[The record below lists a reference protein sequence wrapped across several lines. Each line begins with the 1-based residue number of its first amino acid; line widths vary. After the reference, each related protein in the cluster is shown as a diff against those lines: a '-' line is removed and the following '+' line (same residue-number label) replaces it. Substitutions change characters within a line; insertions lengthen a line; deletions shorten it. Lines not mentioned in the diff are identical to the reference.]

1 MFFYNLFLYLLSP
14 FILIRLILYMI
25 RNSLNLDYLFNK
37 LFGRKSLKDK
47 QLWIHAASVGEMKIA
62 IELARKL
69 TKMGHTDILI
79 TSNTPSS
86 KTIFKDSKLGN
97 ITHCYLPM
105 DFYFVTRSFVKM
117 ISAKLLIVIETE
129 IWPNLYSL
137 CDKNNTKILIINAR
151 FNTPKGILGIL
162 SNKVYK
168 KTLDKVEHVYCKSKK
183 DEEGYL
189 KYINPNKVSNLGN
202 IKYSLIKEDDN
213 VERIIDK
220 KYILLASSH
229 HREEIIVIKEWLKL
243 KSNKFLLVI
252 APRHPERLGDI
263 LSDIP
268 LSGINISIRSK
279 KEKIRNSSQI
289 YIADTIGELDSLIK
303 FSEFTI
309 FGGSFVDQGG
319 HSFMEAA
326 IHSKAIIVGPYMYNF
341 VEETEEFLKNNALI
355 MCQKP
360 EMLKNIFEKLLRSK
374 SKREIFEKNAKNL
387 VIAKKSIMDSYI
399 KYIKK
404 HING

>member
-1 MFFYNLFLYLLSP
+1 MFFYNLFLYILSP
-14 FILIRLILYMI
+14 FILIRLIAYMI
-25 RNSLNLDYLFNK
+25 RNSVGSVYLFNK
-37 LFGRKSLKDK
+37 LFGTKNLNKKS
-47 QLWIHAASVGEMKIA
+47 LWIHAASIGEMKIA
-62 IELARKL
+62 IEVSRELIKI
-69 TKMGHTDILI
+69 GHKDIFI
-79 TSNTPSS
+79 TSNTPTS
-86 KTIFKDSKLGN
+86 KILFENSKLEN

-105 DFYFVTRSFVKM
+105 DFYFITKKFVKM
-117 ISAKLLIVIETE
+117 VSPKLLIVIETE
-129 IWPNLYSL
+129 IWPNLYNL
-137 CDKNNTKILIINAR
+137 CEKNDTKIIIINAR
-151 FNTPKGILGIL
+151 FNSPTGILGIL
-162 SNKVYK
+162 SNKIYK
-168 KTLDKVEHVYCKSKK
+168 ETLNKVAHVYCKSKK
-183 DEEGYL
+183 DESGYL
-189 KYINPNKVSNLGN
+189 KYINKDRVSNLGN
-202 IKYSLIKEDDN
+202 IKYSLIKEDEN
-213 VERIIDK
+213 IERIIDK

-229 HREEIIVIKEWLKL
+229 HREEIIIIKEWLKL

-252 APRHPERLGDI
+252 APRHPSRLGDI

-289 YIADTIGELDSLIK
+289 YIADTIGEMDSLIK

-309 FGGSFVDQGG
+309 FGGSFVDEGG

-374 SKREIFEKNAKNL
+374 SKREIFEKNAKSL
-387 VIAKKSIMDSYI
+387 VVSKKSIIDDYMAHVEM
-399 KYIKK
+399 
-404 HING
+404 HINT

>member
-14 FILIRLILYMI
+14 FILIRLIIYMI
-25 RNSLNLDYLFNK
+25 RNSINVDYLYSK
-37 LFGRKSLKDK
+37 LFGKKSLKRK
-47 QLWIHAASVGEMKIA
+47 ELWIHAASVGEMKIA
-62 IELARKL
+62 IELSKEL
-69 TKMGHTDILI
+69 VKIGHTDILV
-79 TSNTPSS
+79 TSNTLTS
-86 KTIFKDSKLGN
+86 KALFEDSKLEN

-105 DFYFVTRSFVKM
+105 DFYFVIKSFVKM
-117 ISAKLLIVIETE
+117 ISAKLLIVVETE
-129 IWPNLYSL
+129 IWPNLYNS
-137 CDKNNTKILIINAR
+137 CKKSNTKILIINAR

-162 SNKVYK
+162 SNKIYK
-168 KTLDKVEHVYCKSKK
+168 QTLNNVDHVYCKSKK
-183 DEEGYL
+183 DEGEYS
-189 KYINPNKVSNLGN
+189 KYISPNKVSNLGN

-213 VERIIDK
+213 VERIIEK

-229 HREEIIVIKEWLKL
+229 HREEIIIIKEWLKL

-268 LSGINISIRSK
+268 LSGINICIRSK

-387 VIAKKSIMDSYI
+387 VIAKKSIIDSYI
-399 KYIKK
+399 TCIKK
-404 HING
+404 HISG

>member
-1 MFFYNLFLYLLSP
+1 MFFYNLFLYILSP
-14 FILIRLILYMI
+14 FILIRLIVYMI
-25 RNSLNLDYLFNK
+25 RNSVGSVYLFSK
-37 LFGRKSLKDK
+37 LFGTKNIKKKSI
-47 QLWIHAASVGEMKIA
+47 WIHAASIGEMKIA
-62 IELARKL
+62 IEVSRELIKI
-69 TKMGHTDILI
+69 GHTDILI
-79 TSNTPSS
+79 TSNTPTS
-86 KTIFKDSKLGN
+86 KILFENSKLEN

-105 DFYFVTRSFVKM
+105 DFYLITKKFVKM
-117 ISAKLLIVIETE
+117 VSPKLLIIIETE
-129 IWPNLYSL
+129 IWPNLYNL
-137 CDKNNTKILIINAR
+137 CEKNDTKIIIINAR
-151 FNTPKGILGIL
+151 FNNPKGILGIL
-162 SNKVYK
+162 SNKIYK
-168 KTLDKVEHVYCKSKK
+168 ETLNKVAHVYCKSKK
-183 DEEGYL
+183 DENGYL
-189 KYINPNKVSNLGN
+189 KYINQDKVSNLGN
-202 IKYSLIKEDDN
+202 IKYSLIKEDEN
-213 VERIIDK
+213 IERIIDK

-229 HREEIIVIKEWLKL
+229 HREEIIIIKEWLKL

-252 APRHPERLGDI
+252 APRHPSRLGDI

-289 YIADTIGELDSLIK
+289 YIADTIGEMDSLIK

-309 FGGSFVDQGG
+309 FGGSFVDEGG

-387 VIAKKSIMDSYI
+387 VVSKKSIIDNYI
-399 KYIKK
+399 THVDK
-404 HING
+404 HINT